1 VTGMKPSPDRDANRL
16 SGTGRPPEYVV
27 EAWVSHQLR
36 DKIQHLDATLSGA
49 EKADRQGRV
58 PEPELEAEP

>member
-1 VTGMKPSPDRDANRL
+1 MTQPPDRDAGHHP
-16 SGTGRPPEYVV
+16 GTGRPPEYVV

-36 DKIQHLDATLSGA
+36 DKVQRLAADSTGTG
-49 EKADRQGRV
+49 KADIQRRA